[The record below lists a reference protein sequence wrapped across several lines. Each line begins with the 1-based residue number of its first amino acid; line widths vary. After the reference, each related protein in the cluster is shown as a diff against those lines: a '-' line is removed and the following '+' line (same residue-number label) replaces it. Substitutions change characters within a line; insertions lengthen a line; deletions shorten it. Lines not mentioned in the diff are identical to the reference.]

1 MDSTKINSEQKSIL
15 ENHMLGKIITFCNGK
30 CNSNSFVSRFVSLIT
45 PQYIGITAKQIGFIK
60 RKANLNTSKLV
71 EALVMAAGKSCN
83 MKIASI
89 KEYYASLARSGE
101 DLYDK
106 PFHNRLREDGCVTMM
121 LILARLQNKVLSTVN
136 NTAVKEVL
144 QELNEC
150 GLDIEDFFLHDGTYW
165 HVN

>member
-1 MDSTKINSEQKSIL
+1 M
-15 ENHMLGKIITFCNGK
+15 
-30 CNSNSFVSRFVSLIT
+30 
-45 PQYIGITAKQIGFIK
+45 
-60 RKANLNTSKLV
+60 
-71 EALVMAAGKSCN
+71 
-83 MKIASI
+83 
-89 KEYYASLARSGE
+89 
-101 DLYDK
+101 YDK